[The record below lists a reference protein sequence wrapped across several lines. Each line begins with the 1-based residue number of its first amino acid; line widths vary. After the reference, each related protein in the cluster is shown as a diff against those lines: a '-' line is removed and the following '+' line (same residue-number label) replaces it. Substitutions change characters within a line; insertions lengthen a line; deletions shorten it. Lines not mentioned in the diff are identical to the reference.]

1 MSPSDAL
8 NAIPLKKQFVAITNR
23 TMHCLLNEW
32 TWNFRLAGPGFRRG
46 SNCRLSGG
54 GQLIPPTIQSIPLGL
69 SCVEN
74 RESYQIEIMPVTFTQ
89 AFSYPPGLILSGL
102 QSQAI
107 RSRYCL
113 REAWSFYY
121 HVSSLGR
128 CYRLQWNLKEP
139 LGQELGI
146 QVIHSPQDDRKILQY
161 CQEHQIYCGKKE
173 NLRVREQQLESYS
186 RPYETTD
193 VFKGSS
199 YKQSIQPRGAW
210 KYFSKYHE

>member
-8 NAIPLKKQFVAITNR
+8 NAIPLQKQFVAITNR

-74 RESYQIEIMPVTFTQ
+74 RESYKIEIMPVTFTQ

-128 CYRLQWNLKEP
+128 LFTIT
-139 LGQELGI
+139 LGI
-146 QVIHSPQDDRKILQY
+146 LSGHSVLPFTVELEGATRARARNTSNTFPARRPKDTTVLSRTSNLLQ
-161 CQEHQIYCGKKE
+161 QKGKPKSQRTATGKLFTPIRD
-173 NLRVREQQLESYS
+173 N
-186 RPYETTD
+186 
-193 VFKGSS
+193 
-199 YKQSIQPRGAW
+199 
-210 KYFSKYHE
+210 